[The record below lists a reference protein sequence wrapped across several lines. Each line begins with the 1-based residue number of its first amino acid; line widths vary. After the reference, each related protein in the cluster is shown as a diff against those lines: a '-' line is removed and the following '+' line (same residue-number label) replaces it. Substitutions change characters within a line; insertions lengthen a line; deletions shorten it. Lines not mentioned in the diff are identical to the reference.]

1 MAKTISPVEGF
12 RNPWTQGAYAYPEA
26 DTFAAALAGFKRKR
40 KNVIFHMPNTGEAG
54 ERTCV
59 VCLGRLNAAPAERTI
74 THGRTTIHTGSATAG
89 ATPDKW
95 STWDYDAAGKRV
107 GNGRHYTCSWN
118 ALMLNIFTTYDN
130 M

>member
-1 MAKTISPVEGF
+1 MAQTISPVEGF

-59 VCLGRLNAAPAERTI
+59 VCHGPLNAVPLVREVSE
-74 THGRTTIHTGSATAG
+74 GRTTIRTGQTNTS
-89 ATPDKW
+89 PDKW

-118 ALMLNIFTTYDN
+118 ALMLTIFTTYDN